1 MFDDVLDTV
10 PFRICESF
18 RTWAYANK
26 LVASCTPQHFIAAIH
41 DLERWVIFINPF
53 NRCSFITFT
62 HSGLA
67 SPVIW
72 CLIALVESTGTSF
85 RSYNK
90 LRGSER
96 KVNISIRSG
105 TVLLSN
111 TLSTNGHWELP
122 IYVSSVPF
130 SLKTSSIERS
140 NQINFRTFSKL
151 HGSFGTL
158 S

>member
-1 MFDDVLDTV
+1 MFDNVLNIV
-10 PFRICESF
+10 PLWISKSF
-18 RTWAYANK
+18 RTWAYDQI
-26 LVASCTPQHFIAAIH
+26 LVARSPPHHFITTIH
-41 DLERWVIFINPF
+41 DLEWWIIFIKPF
-53 NRCSFITFT
+53 NRCSFIAFSHSSFT
-62 HSGLA
+62 

-111 TLSTNGHWELP
+111 TLCTNGHWELP

-140 NQINFRTFSKL
+140 NQINFRTFTKL